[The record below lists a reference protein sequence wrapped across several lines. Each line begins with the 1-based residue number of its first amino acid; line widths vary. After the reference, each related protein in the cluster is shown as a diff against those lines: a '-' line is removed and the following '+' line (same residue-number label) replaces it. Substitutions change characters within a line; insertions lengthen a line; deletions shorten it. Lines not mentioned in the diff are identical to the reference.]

1 MKDFIEFLNNNKF
14 GSLATNSYDKPDVRP
29 FEMVYYSEQ
38 GMFFYTTVDSEVA
51 KQLSENSNICFCAT
65 DQSYNYVK
73 VSGSVIFSDK
83 QEDKDKILKNSKF
96 AQEIFH
102 NLDISKMKV
111 FYLEHGE
118 CKKHLHSSNETIKDN
133 F

>member
-1 MKDFIEFLNNNKF
+1 MNEIIEFLNNNKF
-14 GSLATNSYDKPDVRP
+14 GSLATNSYDKPDLRP
-29 FEMVYYSEQ
+29 FEMVFYSDQ
-38 GMFFYTTVDSEVA
+38 RMYFYTTVDSDVA
-51 KQLSENSNICFCAT
+51 NQLGENSNICFCAT

-83 QEDKDKILKNSKF
+83 QEDKDKILENSEF
-96 AQEIFH
+96 AKEIFKK
-102 NLDISKMKV
+102 LDINKMKV

-118 CKKHLHSSNETIKDN
+118 CKKHLHSNNQTIVEK